1 VRRPALAAAAA
12 AALAL
17 AGCPLPQP
25 LPDYPAGTTIPAPR
39 ILVDGIQIGGVS
51 ANGTPVVLVPAGCGS
66 EPTYALSAR
75 IFDTNTIEQV
85 EARWFV
91 NYYPRSDSYNG
102 WHQSDVVLPD
112 PDPLVLTRSVP
123 PRAADGSERPF
134 VFRPYQYPPPA
145 GVAASSGPT
154 WPEAGFVRVV
164 EVVVSN
170 GFDPDAVSWPAADL
184 PNRTPALL
192 RETQVYRWVFLSVPA
207 ATGTCDPA
215 SDPACVKCP

>member
-1 VRRPALAAAAA
+1 MRRAALAAA

-39 ILVDGIQIGGVS
+39 ILVDGIEVGGVS
-51 ANGTPVVLVPAGCGS
+51 ASGSPVVLVPAGCGG
-66 EPTYALSAR
+66 EPSYALSAQ

-91 NYYPRSDSYNG
+91 NYYPRSDSWNRP
-102 WHQSDVVLPD
+102 HRSDVILPD
-112 PDPLVLTRSVP
+112 PDPAVLTRSVP
-123 PRAADGSERPF
+123 PRADDGSERPF
-134 VFRPYQYPPPA
+134 VFRPYQYPPPV
-145 GVAASSGPT
+145 GVVASSGPT
-154 WPEAGFVRVV
+154 WPEAGIVRVV

-170 GFDPDAVSWPAADL
+170 GFDPAAVSWPEAEL

-192 RETQVYRWVFLSVPA
+192 HETQVYRWVFLSVPA
-207 ATGTCDPA
+207 SAPGCDPGA
-215 SDPACVKCP
+215 DPYCALCP